1 MHPDRVHAVSVGGV
15 TRLGTRRRAFG
26 SEDGFPKRRQ
36 SRSVKCE
43 HGRVAKR
50 GRARGTFVAGVLLVA
65 VALALTPF
73 VPVGS
78 VSLVPG
84 LVLCVAA
91 AALFVSQSSVPQTDT
106 GQVSA
111 RAARRQGTVAVGVL
125 AGLTLTPFGVV
136 GILAALGADPLA
148 IYLVGLGLFA
158 LSAILALVFVAVYV
172 VGRWSQARRE
182 YSALP

>member
-1 MHPDRVHAVSVGGV
+1 M
-15 TRLGTRRRAFG
+15 
-26 SEDGFPKRRQ
+26 
-36 SRSVKCE
+36 
-43 HGRVAKR
+43 
-50 GRARGTFVAGVLLVA
+50 AGVLLLA
-65 VALALTPF
+65 VALALMPL
-73 VPVGS
+73 VPP

-84 LVLCVAA
+84 LALCVAA

-172 VGRWSQARRE
+172 VGRWSHARRIQTPAASSTRDE
-182 YSALP
+182 FG